1 MNLEQIFA
9 CISAHFPKILDAI
22 ISYLDLLFIN
32 TSVFFFANTYLQSR
46 KAWQQTLEETTPD
59 KPKWEEVVSYVDHPD
74 IIVTEENLY
83 EHPDWM
89 VDYWGKK
96 LTIEEYRQH
105 LERCNYNRA
114 YEVKR
119 ASEAKD
125 RCAVMIGSI
134 LLVIGSY
141 LNLFRGCKDHITA
154 IIALL
159 IYVAIAI
166 SLVSVVNLVLNRLIK
181 VKTQPDEPESLRR

>member
-1 MNLEQIFA
+1 MSLEQFFA
-9 CISAHFPKILDAI
+9 CISAYFPQILEAV

-59 KPKWEEVVSYVDHPD
+59 VSKWGEIVSYVDHPD
-74 IIVTEENLY
+74 IIVTKGNLC
-83 EHPDWM
+83 EHPNWM
-89 VDYWGKK
+89 VDYFGKK

-105 LERCNYNRA
+105 LEHCSYNRA
-114 YEVKR
+114 YEVKQ

-125 RCAVMIGSI
+125 RCAVVIGSI

-141 LNLFRGCKDHITA
+141 LNLFRGCKDHVTA
-154 IIALL
+154 IITLL
-159 IYVAIAI
+159 VYVVIAV
-166 SLVSVVNLVLNRLIK
+166 SLVSITNRILNKLIK
-181 VKTQPDEPESLRR
+181 VRVQPDEPESLR